1 MLTILLEGQ
10 PLDECR
16 QGQLPG
22 FLTVVVEL
30 AELLKTPGNRSAGHG
45 STEILRWRASAGMPD
60 VVPPWGTRSRPAGH
74 PRRGDVDIRQL
85 AAHSPLWRTML
96 RAPATLS
103 GPQDNGEAPGP
114 RPPDRARTAPAV
126 RTGKIRS
133 MTTRRPGPGRR
144 DPLEATIEVALQ
156 PGRFIA
162 SRASFD
168 FVSSLEEIAGQLDA
182 LLRTDAGRAVALY
195 ETFLAGGYEKAEEL
209 DDSGGNFSMFVVSL
223 YCGWVRARQAA
234 SADADETASLL
245 LGRMETDPYGFTSNP
260 GARCREGDE
269 HGRARCLRATRE
281 GPLRGDGCR
290 RGGVRTRV
298 PTRPR
303 VGAPPLG

>member
-10 PLDECR
+10 PLDGCR

-74 PRRGDVDIRQL
+74 PRRGGVDIRQL

-114 RPPDRARTAPAV
+114 RPPDRAPDSSRSADRQDSIDDDAK
-126 RTGKIRS
+126 TGTG
-133 MTTRRPGPGRR
+133 TTRPAGGDDRG
-144 DPLEATIEVALQ
+144 
-156 PGRFIA
+156 
-162 SRASFD
+162 RASAWT
-168 FVSSLEEIAGQLDA
+168 VHRVPSKLRLRLESRGDRGSARRPPPHRRRPSRRPLRDLPRRRLREGRGARRLGRQFLDVRGEP
-182 LLRTDAGRAVALY
+182 LLRLGQGPP
-195 ETFLAGGYEKAEEL
+195 GGE
-209 DDSGGNFSMFVVSL
+209 
-223 YCGWVRARQAA
+223 R
-234 SADADETASLL
+234 
-245 LGRMETDPYGFTSNP
+245 
-260 GARCREGDE
+260 
-269 HGRARCLRATRE
+269 
-281 GPLRGDGCR
+281 GCR
-290 RGGVRTRV
+290 RDRQPAARAHGD
-298 PTRPR
+298 RPLR
-303 VGAPPLG
+303 LHVQPWSAMP